1 MAIDRRIWTFK
12 YEPKTID
19 EMVLNEDIKP
29 ILEKTITDVPNILL
43 YGTPGVGKG
52 TFTNILLRTT
62 GFDKMWINASDN
74 TGIDAIRDRVRPFAT
89 SMSMSPLK
97 IVVLNEADSLT
108 SGPQGAQKMLRQ
120 LIEDTEKICRFVIMC
135 NYIHLI
141 IPELLSRFS
150 TCTIKIDNPPKKDIG
165 KLCLKVLKS
174 ENIKYSAKDVIAI
187 VEKCY
192 PDIRKTINV
201 LQQNTIKGELRGSKI
216 SQSEGLWARI
226 LGLILKQDLENVR
239 KEIKSNYVDYP
250 DLYKFLYENA
260 GEFKQP
266 GAAIMMIGEHLYRD
280 STVAIKEINF
290 MHMVVEMIFNKVV

>member
-12 YEPKTID
+12 YEPKSIE
-19 EMVLNEDIKP
+19 EMVLNDDIKP
-29 ILEKTITDVPNILL
+29 VLTEAIDKVPNMLL

-52 TFTNILLRTT
+52 TFTNILLKTT
-62 GFDKMWINASDN
+62 GFDKMWINASDS
-74 TGIDAIRDRVRPFAT
+74 TGIDAIRDKVRPFAT
-89 SMSMSPLK
+89 SMSLSPLK

-120 LIEDTEKICRFVIMC
+120 LMEDTEKICRFIIMC
-135 NYIHLI
+135 NYIHFI

-150 TCTIKIDNPPKKDIG
+150 TCTMKIDNPPKKEIG
-165 KLCLKVLKS
+165 KLCLKILKS
-174 ENIKYSAKDVIAI
+174 EKIKYTGKDVVAI

-201 LQQNTIKGELRGSKI
+201 LQQNTINGVLKGSKI
-216 SQSEGLWARI
+216 SQSEGLWQKV
-226 LGLILKQDLENVR
+226 LHLILKKDIENVR

-260 GEFKQP
+260 GEFKEP
-266 GAAIMMIGEHLYRD
+266 GGAIMMIGEHLYRD
-280 STVAIKEINF
+280 STVAIKEVNF
-290 MHMVVEMIFNKVV
+290 MHMVVEMMFNKVV